1 RADENF
7 WKAEYERDKR
17 LYKAKALNASQFDRT
32 RMKYRVTQAKLKLIE
47 TQIGY
52 ATIKALIDGWVS
64 ERMIYPGVYVKK
76 GSPLLKIEH
85 LDRVRIHFDVAEKD
99 LLHFHK
105 GTPVY
110 LRFPQVEPKIIR
122 QAFSDYLRNRKSVQ
136 LVSLGEVHNPE
147 SEDHIPQ
154 GGGRVLRAEV
164 SVVFPSEDHATR
176 TGIVEVRLPNPGA
189 VLKSNTY
196 VMGDLVRAHA
206 KKAVRVP
213 QSALVPIPGGKTVVF
228 VGPAF
233 ADQGPAE
240 AREVQVG
247 VRGKRFV
254 QILKGVK
261 SGEFVIYEGNRG
273 LTDGENVMVVRRE
286 GGP

>member
-1 RADENF
+1 
-7 WKAEYERDKR
+7 
-17 LYKAKALNASQFDRT
+17 
-32 RMKYRVTQAKLKLIE
+32 M
-47 TQIGY
+47 
-52 ATIKALIDGWVS
+52 
-64 ERMIYPGVYVKK
+64 
-76 GSPLLKIEH
+76 
-85 LDRVRIHFDVAEKD
+85 
-99 LLHFHK
+99 
-105 GTPVY
+105 
-110 LRFPQVEPKIIR
+110 
-122 QAFSDYLRNRKSVQ
+122 
-136 LVSLGEVHNPE
+136 
-147 SEDHIPQ
+147 
-154 GGGRVLRAEV
+154 LRAEV

-176 TGIVEVRLPNPGA
+176 TGIVEVRLPNPGV

-213 QSALVPIPGGKTVVF
+213 RSALVPIPGGKTVVF